1 MMQDRQFI
9 LGVLAVLALAA
20 LPASRQA
27 VAQAPAAAK
36 PGNPPPPSASEPALP
51 GEILPK
57 VFVLKDK
64 DGNLQAMPGMSLEA
78 FMEAWKAQHQLA
90 TPKPPPTY
98 SLEKL
103 SLEGA
108 ATKQRAELTA
118 RYAFTVLQPGWV
130 GIPLRLDN
138 ATVYEPSFEGPGE
151 HVLRYDGDNDGYV
164 VWARAESGTA
174 HVAKLRLLVPLERT
188 GPETRLELE
197 LPRAAVSELQL
208 DVPDTQAVATLADD
222 GTIESVKA
230 RGEGGSRIR
239 AIGLA
244 GQSSVSWH
252 AADMQLSVLP
262 TVLEATGAV
271 FIRLDGT
278 AVHCEAK
285 LTVRSLGGEFD
296 RFQVRLPPG
305 ATYVGT
311 SATGMTVSR
320 VDDGPRGA
328 TYEVRL
334 GKKGVGPVEVPLV
347 SERKLLATDGE
358 KPAAEQLVELA
369 GFEVLGAVRQ
379 SGSVGVKVEGNWQ
392 VVWGESE
399 RVAQVEEFSA
409 GSHRDLTAAFDYFA
423 QPFSLKA
430 RVVPQRTRMR
440 VQADYI
446 VQVGSEAAQ
455 LSGTLRY
462 TIRGAKVR
470 ALDVNLSGWE
480 IDSVGP
486 ASVVNVDA
494 LPPESNGMLSIPLL
508 QPISGE
514 LELTVEAHATLDSAS
529 DTILLD
535 LPRPRADIVAPANLA
550 VVPADNIELTFVAD
564 RAAGLAPQVAPPQL
578 RLPERLQDPLF
589 FRTDGAEARFAG
601 VVTVHEQSIT
611 AAISSH
617 IDLDSSE
624 AQVDE
629 RIAFRIAYEPAES
642 LTLLIPRSVRPDRL
656 SITLEGQQLNAATA
670 RDRPAEGT
678 DRIPVR
684 VTLPG
689 PRLGRCELQVRYAA
703 RHERPAGGS
712 PGNISIPLIMP
723 FETQVT
729 SNDLVVM
736 PAQGISATYDEGPWS
751 EDVSDFGTERAGTLM
766 LNARR
771 ALGDVELSLLFKQQ
785 PSSTSLTVSRG
796 WIQTVLTDAQ
806 RHERAVLRFT
816 TNQPRV
822 QLILP
827 AGAEIGSLVAD
838 LDGRR
843 AVPETA
849 RQREL
854 TFAVPATSEDH
865 VLELRYRFP
874 ERPTIG
880 SVELASVQLKSAEWL
895 EQQYWELIVPAR
907 EHLVSAPA
915 GYACEYRW
923 MWDKFV
929 WQREPNWQQGE
940 LEAWAGVAHGQQEA
954 RQEETATPSPTRQRA
969 ATRSINRYLFSSV
982 GSAAPLEVYT
992 ISRTRL
998 VLFASL
1004 PLLIAG
1010 LLLIYLPAARHPG
1023 VLFALAVVIAAAA
1036 LIDPDRALLLGQ
1048 ASTLGLVL
1056 AACSALLARASA
1068 RPVAAALP
1076 GHGSSKGILE
1086 RGVTEIYHRAAHS
1099 SQPSTATEPVVSSAA
1114 PEGEP

>member
-1 MMQDRQFI
+1 M
-9 LGVLAVLALAA
+9 AA
-20 LPASRQA
+20 LLAYRQA
-27 VAQAPAAAK
+27 AAQAPPASK
-36 PGNPPPPSASEPALP
+36 PGNPTPESASEPVLP
-51 GEILPK
+51 GEVLPK
-57 VFVLKDK
+57 VYVLKDK

-103 SLEGA
+103 SLDGA
-108 ATKQRAELTA
+108 ATKLRAELTA
-118 RYAFTVLQPGWV
+118 RYAFTVLQSGWV
-130 GIPLRLDN
+130 GIPLRLNN
-138 ATVYEPSFEGPGE
+138 AAVYEPSFEGPGE
-151 HVLRYDGDNDGYV
+151 HVLRYDDDNDGYV
-164 VWARAESGTA
+164 AWVRAEPGST

-188 GPETRLELE
+188 GPETRLQLD

-208 DVPDTQAVATLADD
+208 DVPDAQAVATLEDD

-230 RGEGGSRIR
+230 HGEGGSRIH

-244 GQSSVSWH
+244 GQASVSWH

-320 VDDGPRGA
+320 VDDGPRGT

-334 GKKGVGPVEVPLV
+334 EKKGVGPIEVPIV
-347 SERKLLATDGE
+347 SERKLSASDGE
-358 KPAAEQLVELA
+358 KPAAEQLIELA
-369 GFEVLGAVRQ
+369 GFEVPGAVRQ

-392 VVWGESE
+392 VIWGESE
-399 RVAQVEEFSA
+399 RVAQVEEFA
-409 GSHRDLTAAFDYFA
+409 APNHRDLTAAFDYFA

-462 TIRGAKVR
+462 TVRGAKVR
-470 ALDVNLSGWE
+470 AIDVDLSGWE
-480 IDSVGP
+480 IYAVGP

-494 LPPESNGMLSIPLL
+494 LPPESSGMLSIPLL
-508 QPISGE
+508 QPTSGE
-514 LELTVEAHATLDSAS
+514 LELTIEAHAKLDSAS
-529 DTILLD
+529 DAILLE
-535 LPRPRADIVAPANLA
+535 LPRPHADTVAPANLA

-564 RAAGLAPQVAPPQL
+564 RAAGLAPQVAPPHL

-601 VVTVHEQSIT
+601 VVTVHEQSMT
-611 AAISSH
+611 AAITSQV
-617 IDLDSSE
+617 DLDASE

-642 LTLLIPRSVRPDRL
+642 ITLLVPRTVRPDRL
-656 SITLEGQQLNAATA
+656 SITLDGQQLNAAA
-670 RDRPAEGT
+670 PRERAAEGT

-689 PRLGRCELQVRYAA
+689 PRIGRCELQVRYAA
-703 RHERPAGGS
+703 RHERSAAGP
-712 PGNISIPLIMP
+712 PGNISIPLILP

-729 SNDLVVM
+729 SNDLVVL

-751 EDVSDFGTERAGTLM
+751 EDVSDFGTERAGTLL

-771 ALGDVELSLLFKQQ
+771 AIGEVELSLTLKQQ

-796 WIQTVLTDAQ
+796 WVQTVLTDSQ
-806 RHERAVLRFT
+806 RHERTVLRFT

-827 AGAEIGSLVAD
+827 AGAEIGSLVAE

-843 AVPETA
+843 AIPEAA

-854 TFAVPATSEDH
+854 TFAVPATGEDH

-874 ERPTIG
+874 E
-880 SVELASVQLKSAEWL
+880 
-895 EQQYWELIVPAR
+895 
-907 EHLVSAPA
+907 
-915 GYACEYRW
+915 
-923 MWDKFV
+923 
-929 WQREPNWQQGE
+929 
-940 LEAWAGVAHGQQEA
+940 
-954 RQEETATPSPTRQRA
+954 
-969 ATRSINRYLFSSV
+969 
-982 GSAAPLEVYT
+982 
-992 ISRTRL
+992 
-998 VLFASL
+998 
-1004 PLLIAG
+1004 
-1010 LLLIYLPAARHPG
+1010 
-1023 VLFALAVVIAAAA
+1023 
-1036 LIDPDRALLLGQ
+1036 
-1048 ASTLGLVL
+1048 
-1056 AACSALLARASA
+1056 
-1068 RPVAAALP
+1068 
-1076 GHGSSKGILE
+1076 
-1086 RGVTEIYHRAAHS
+1086 
-1099 SQPSTATEPVVSSAA
+1099 
-1114 PEGEP
+1114 